1 MTQPAEIENPNPDAE
16 KALEEPGSDG
26 LTPEQF
32 AARLSVKR
40 EAAAQDAGWVVP
52 PGHPD
57 DPDLV
62 PIEDTEY
69 EKPAEEPE
77 EEAPAEAPEV
87 DGELTDEQRAAVDEG
102 LTDEEQEAVDE
113 MTPEEQEAFY
123 VGRYKTRE
131 AAEEGLR
138 EKDLTID
145 RLFKELNDRRTEEDN
160 PEQAQPQPLDTE
172 AWHEWASGEVER
184 GSGINGAVTA
194 LQSGGPQ
201 GYDIYLTHWMAS
213 EDLNERAQAVSFN
226 NEVQRILAEQRALSA
241 VSPLIDERRRMAG
254 TEEAE
259 QARIEVATKF
269 SDFDDMQEE
278 MDKLVNEDGA
288 LPQDTK
294 VWLAQMASSGLE
306 GKTRAW
312 EYLYLAARAQR
323 EPRRARADTAEQKR
337 RRSSG
342 DAAKVA
348 ATVSTSEGTGART
361 PASPAEQR
369 VLQRKQELR
378 KEWGLDPLE
387 ED

>member
-1 MTQPAEIENPNPDAE
+1 MSQPTEIENPNPDAE
-16 KALEEPGSDG
+16 QALEEPGPDG
-26 LTPEQF
+26 LTAEQF

-57 DPDLV
+57 DPDV
-62 PIEDTEY
+62 EPIEGSEY
-69 EKPAEEPE
+69 ETPAEEPE
-77 EEAPAEAPEV
+77 EETPEESEV
-87 DGELTDEQRAAVDEG
+87 EGELTDEQRSEVDDE
-102 LTDEEQEAVDE
+102 LTDEEQAAVDE

-131 AAEEGLR
+131 EAEEGLR
-138 EKDLTID
+138 EKDLMID
-145 RLFKELNDRRTEEDN
+145 RLFREMEDRRTEREKT

-172 AWHEWASGEVER
+172 AWHEWASSEVDR

-241 VSPLIDERRRMAG
+241 VSPLIDERRRLQG

-259 QARIEVATKF
+259 QARIEVATRF
-269 SDFDDMQEE
+269 PDFDDLQED
-278 MDKLVNEDGA
+278 MDKLANEDGA

-294 VWLAQMASSGLE
+294 AWLTQMASSGLE
-306 GKTRAW
+306 GKQRAW

-323 EPRRARADTAEQKR
+323 EPRRARAASQEQKR
-337 RRSSG
+337 RRSSA
-342 DAAKVA
+342 DAAKIA
-348 ATVSTSEGTGART
+348 ATVSTSEGTATRT
-361 PASPAEQR
+361 PASPAER
-369 VLQRKQELR
+369 EAFRRKQELR
-378 KEWGLDPLE
+378 KATGLPLLDE
-387 ED
+387 E